1 MPNVMIPEIL
11 AAAFI
16 SLGLLYIVIRILG
29 YFPRTD
35 EYAEIKPTSS
45 GKLYHSKVNDAAFF
59 DGASED
65 YAEAMNRTKQLGG
78 A

>member
-1 MPNVMIPEIL
+1 MIPEIL
-11 AAAFI
+11 VAAFLA
-16 SLGLLYIVIRILG
+16 LGLLYVVIRILA
-29 YFPRTD
+29 YFPKRG
-35 EYAEIKPTSS
+35 EYPEIKPTSA